1 MNRSKRGRQFRCP
14 GLTMCCIACLR
25 YAVDK
30 SLRAAEGLA
39 RAGLWNSETIDH
51 AAVWRRACAKSVTIQ
66 GNRIRMDAKDNKTN
80 ILMAGSAGVTT
91 AGWWIEFKRD
101 IKCSHIKLHIPVKSP
116 KRYWRSA

>member
-51 AAVWRRACAKSVTIQ
+51 VAVWRRACAKSVTIQ

-80 ILMAGSAGVTT
+80 ILMADSAGVTT
-91 AGWWIEFKRD
+91 AGKAGQAP
-101 IKCSHIKLHIPVKSP
+101 HNT
-116 KRYWRSA
+116 